1 MKNAKIHTSSFFLET
16 ALLQSID
23 EIAEILG
30 VSRSIVV
37 ERAVFGKEKGFDNAE
52 RKIKPKKN
60 KKKFLLRESN
70 IRRIN
75 RNARKQKLSKNAYL
89 ISVINEYLEFVSR
102 NNLLVYEYRK
112 DS

>member
-16 ALLQSID
+16 DLLRSID

-52 RKIKPKKN
+52 RKIKPKKT
-60 KKKFLLRESN
+60 KKKIPTKRVKYK
-70 IRRIN
+70 
-75 RNARKQKLSKNAYL
+75 AYKQK
-89 ISVINEYLEFVSR
+89 
-102 NNLLVYEYRK
+102 RK
-112 DS
+112 KAEVKQECLFDLCNQ

>member
-1 MKNAKIHTSSFFLET
+1 MLR
-16 ALLQSID
+16 SID

-30 VSRSIVV
+30 VSRSIVI

-52 RKIKPKKN
+52 RKIKPKKT
-60 KKKFLLRESN
+60 KKFLLRESN

>member
-52 RKIKPKKN
+52 RKIKPKK
-60 KKKFLLRESN
+60 KFLLRESN

>member
-1 MKNAKIHTSSFFLET
+1 MSVEVQLLKGQCLEKRKD
-16 ALLQSID
+16 LIM
-23 EIAEILG
+23 
-30 VSRSIVV
+30 RSV
-37 ERAVFGKEKGFDNAE
+37 KLNQ
-52 RKIKPKKN
+52 KKQR
-60 KKKFLLRESN
+60 KKFLLRESN

>member
-52 RKIKPKKN
+52 RKIKPKKQ
-60 KKKFLLRESN
+60 KKIPTKRVKYK
-70 IRRIN
+70 
-75 RNARKQKLSKNAYL
+75 AYKQKCKKAEIKQECL
-89 ISVINEYLEFVSR
+89 F
-102 NNLLVYEYRK
+102 
-112 DS
+112 D